1 MNLDEIFGKGK
12 KPQEV
17 INLLKKK
24 SVSVPEWEKLRR
36 SYEPNRHKIVRDY
49 RGRPNVTYSD
59 GTIQKA
65 TRYRFGLEK
74 LLVSRMTGFMF
85 AIPVKRV
92 YQQPEGMTEEQKEMF
107 KQITKSIE
115 KVYKLAYIDS
125 ENRDRGRQ
133 YFASCEIFTLWY
145 TTNSPHQMYG
155 FPSKYKFKCKTYSPM
170 DGNTKL
176 YPLFD
181 GDDLIAM
188 SIAYSRTEDNQTVSY
203 FETYTKDKHYKWHTE
218 AKGWVED
225 KPEDITM
232 FGKIPG
238 IYMYRPEPIYGEDLD
253 YIRENI
259 EYKMSENSDTISDN
273 ASPLLASVGEITG
286 LEKRSDSKR
295 SVKLSNGGDL
305 KYVTWDQ
312 GIDAMKFHTETM
324 MDTYFMLAQLPNI
337 SASKMMQLSN
347 VSYESRQMLFADAH
361 MKVGDEAGSWQKAFA
376 REFNLVKRFVGMA
389 NEQWQEMLET
399 IECDHIIT
407 PFIQEDKKSKVG
419 MLMDANGGKAVMSQ
433 KTAIQYLDMVDD
445 VEAEIKQIEE
455 EEAASPKQTGFE
467 SMFTSNVQ

>member
-1 MNLDEIFGKGK
+1 
-12 KPQEV
+12 
-17 INLLKKK
+17 
-24 SVSVPEWEKLRR
+24 
-36 SYEPNRHKIVRDY
+36 
-49 RGRPNVTYSD
+49 
-59 GTIQKA
+59 
-65 TRYRFGLEK
+65 
-74 LLVSRMTGFMF
+74 
-85 AIPVKRV
+85 
-92 YQQPEGMTEEQKEMF
+92 
-107 KQITKSIE
+107 
-115 KVYKLAYIDS
+115 
-125 ENRDRGRQ
+125 
-133 YFASCEIFTLWY
+133 
-145 TTNSPHQMYG
+145 
-155 FPSKYKFKCKTYSPM
+155 
-170 DGNTKL
+170 
-176 YPLFD
+176 
-181 GDDLIAM
+181 
-188 SIAYSRTEDNQTVSY
+188 
-203 FETYTKDKHYKWHTE
+203 
-218 AKGWVED
+218 
-225 KPEDITM
+225 M

-361 MKVGDEAGSWQKAFA
+361 MKVGDESGSWQKAFA
-376 REFNLVKRFVGMA
+376 REFNLVKRFIGMA
-389 NEQWQEMLET
+389 NEQWREMLET
-399 IECDHIIT
+399 IECDHVIT

-455 EEAASPKQTGFE
+455 EEAASHKQTGFE
-467 SMFTSNVQ
+467 SMFTSVE